1 MPDHVDLDS
10 PPSMTSLLAGIVEDI
25 QNLVRQEI
33 SLARQEM
40 RQEWEKTKTA
50 IGSMAIGAGMLAF
63 SSILLVFML
72 VYLLNWL
79 TSDRIPLWGCFGI
92 IGGVIAAVGVCLLLF
107 GKQRASEIHVV
118 PPRTAETLKEN
129 VQWIKN
135 QT

>member
-1 MPDHVDLDS
+1 
-10 PPSMTSLLAGIVEDI
+10 MTSLLAGIVEDI
-25 QNLVRQEI
+25 QTLVRQEI
-33 SLARQEM
+33 NLARQEM

-50 IGSMAIGAGMLAF
+50 IASMAVGAGMLAF
-63 SSILLVFML
+63 SSVLLAFML

-79 TSDRIPLWGCFGI
+79 TSERIPLWGCFGI
-92 IGGVIAAVGVCLLLF
+92 IGGIIAAVGVSLLFF

-118 PPRTAETLKEN
+118 PPRTAETMKEN